1 MEHSSNILTYSFTSF
16 DLTALYDEYAGY
28 NVPNTILEDKENITH
43 VMRLGY
49 TKVGQQGLQ
58 FDQKIHTNQT
68 QNSTKKQTNK
78 HGLHLCFAQVVWT
91 SLDTPAL
98 LTPACRTEV
107 FSG

>member
-43 VMRLGY
+43 VMSLGY

-58 FDQKIHTNQT
+58 FDQKIHRNQT
-68 QNSTKKQTNK
+68 QNSTQKNRQTNMAFICV
-78 HGLHLCFAQVVWT
+78 LHKLCGPV
-91 SLDTPAL
+91 
-98 LTPACRTEV
+98 
-107 FSG
+107 